1 MCKDIKKEVNNMAV
15 SKAILSCVTGEAG
28 IRLINDIKK
37 SKINLDAKNKCDQ
50 LLEKL
55 KKGEFE
61 K

>member
-1 MCKDIKKEVNNMAV
+1 MAV
-15 SKAILSCVTGEAG
+15 SKAILSCVTGEVG